1 MKRLV
6 FGFLSTALLA
16 LGLVAGAAPAAA
28 STTAP
33 TIVGIAST
41 TPGFSTLTAAATC
54 TGLVPVLNGPA
65 HLTVFAPTDA
75 AFAKLGLNK
84 ANVCSALPRQ
94 TLTAVLLYHV
104 TPGDR
109 SAQSLLPRGD
119 EPKTV
124 WTLAGQPLEITA
136 DARILTTSGGQSRIV
151 ATDIRASNGIIH
163 VIDSVLL
170 PGQRG
175 FEDGEDDD

>member
-1 MKRLV
+1 M
-6 FGFLSTALLA
+6 
-16 LGLVAGAAPAAA
+16 
-28 STTAP
+28 
-33 TIVGIAST
+33 
-41 TPGFSTLTAAATC
+41 
-54 TGLVPVLNGPA
+54 
-65 HLTVFAPTDA
+65 
-75 AFAKLGLNK
+75 
-84 ANVCSALPRQ
+84 
-94 TLTAVLLYHV
+94 
-104 TPGDR
+104 
-109 SAQSLLPRGD
+109 
-119 EPKTV
+119 